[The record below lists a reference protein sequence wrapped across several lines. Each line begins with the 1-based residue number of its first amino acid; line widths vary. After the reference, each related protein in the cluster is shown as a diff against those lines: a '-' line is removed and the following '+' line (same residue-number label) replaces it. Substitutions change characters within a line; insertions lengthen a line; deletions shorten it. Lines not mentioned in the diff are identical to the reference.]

1 MAAGISM
8 QLNYQ
13 FELFVG
19 FEADASVNAATLLAR
34 LNRVET
40 WQMGTVVKDRM
51 PRGMNEESD
60 GRPAMFVFTR
70 SVSEANSTIEKCYS
84 PGFNF
89 SAEAQR
95 ILEAVHDLPAVQMK
109 LQIAHKYGIFYPNFD
124 EQRNFEIV
132 AEMDQPF
139 ASPFQSEMTNWKLRL
154 QFDQLVER
162 RNTEDEFRAYETL
175 SLAKITA
182 MFARY
187 GLKLSSIWRS
197 HDLSAVNSLAAETII
212 ADQITAS
219 QAEAEK
225 MAWYL
230 ATKTNLIKELS
241 KYGRVMTIHLE
252 KVLGDYGAEQGTYI
266 YARSSFAAPA
276 SEVLL
281 NLIAS

>member
-1 MAAGISM
+1 M

-19 FEADASVNAATLLAR
+19 FESDASLNAQTLLGR

-40 WQMGTVVKDRM
+40 CRMGTLVKDKV
-51 PRGMNEESD
+51 PPGSYDESS

-70 SVSEANSTIEKCYS
+70 SLGEATTTIEECYS

-95 ILEAVHDLPAVQMK
+95 ILDQLSDLPAVQVQ

-124 EQRNFEIV
+124 EGRNFEIV
-132 AEMDQPF
+132 AELDQPF
-139 ASPFQSEMTNWKLRL
+139 ASPFHAEMNWKLRL

-162 RNTEDEFRAYETL
+162 RNTDDEFRAYEPL
-175 SLAKITA
+175 SLTKINS
-182 MFARY
+182 MFTRH
-187 GLKLSSIWRS
+187 GLRLSSLWRS
-197 HDLSAVNSLAAETII
+197 LDLSAGHGPAAETII
-212 ADQITAS
+212 ADQVSAT
-219 QAEAEK
+219 QADAEK

-252 KVLGDYGAEQGTYI
+252 KVIGNYGAEQGAYI
-266 YARSSFAAPA
+266 YARSGFQAPT

>member
-1 MAAGISM
+1 M

-19 FEADASVNAATLLAR
+19 FESDPAVNAQTLLGR

-40 WQMGTVVKDRM
+40 WLMGSVVKEKVPPSMYDD
-51 PRGMNEESD
+51 SHS
-60 GRPAMFVFTR
+60 RPAMFVFTR
-70 SVSEANSTIEKCYS
+70 SASDASSTIEECYNL
-84 PGFNF
+84 GFNF

-95 ILEAVHDLPAVQMK
+95 ILEELHDLPAVQVQ

-132 AEMDQPF
+132 AQLDQPF
-139 ASPFQSEMTNWKLRL
+139 TSPFQSATNNWKLRL

-162 RNTEDEFRAYETL
+162 RNTEDEFRAYEAL
-175 SLAKITA
+175 SLAKITS
-182 MFARY
+182 MLARH
-187 GLKLSSIWRS
+187 GVRLSSIWRS
-197 HDLSAVNSLAAETII
+197 LDLQSRNGLVAETII
-212 ADQITAS
+212 AEQATAS
-219 QAEAEK
+219 QADAEK
-225 MAWYL
+225 MAWHL

-252 KVLGDYGAEQGTYI
+252 KAIGDYGAEQGTYL